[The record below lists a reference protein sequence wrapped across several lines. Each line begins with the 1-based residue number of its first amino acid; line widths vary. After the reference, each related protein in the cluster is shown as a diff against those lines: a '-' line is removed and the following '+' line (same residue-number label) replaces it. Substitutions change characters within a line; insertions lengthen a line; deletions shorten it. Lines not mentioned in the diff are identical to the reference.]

1 MYALMLKRHYAILVF
16 FAAAMLIPA
25 SLRAKESLASWNE
38 GPARQAIV
46 AFVARVTTPGS
57 PDYVKPEERIAV
69 FDNDGTLWTE
79 QPAYTQLLFALDRVK
94 ALAAQHPEWRRKQPF
109 KAALAGDIRTLA
121 AGGAKPLM
129 EIIATTHAGS
139 SPEDF
144 QALAAEWLSHA
155 ENPKFK
161 APYERL
167 VYQPMLELLDYLRA
181 NGFKTYIASGGGVEF
196 IRAFAERAY
205 GVPPEQVIG
214 SAVVTK
220 FAVLDGRAVLRREAK
235 IDFIDDKDG
244 KPVAIN
250 AHIGRRPI
258 AAFGNS
264 DGDLEMLQW
273 TTAGAGPRF
282 GLIVHH
288 DDAARE
294 AAYDRASPVGRLAR
308 ALDEA
313 PRCGWVV
320 VSMQKD
326 WKTVFPETA
335 KP

>member
-1 MYALMLKRHYAILVF
+1 M
-16 FAAAMLIPA
+16 AAPHQAREA
-25 SLRAKESLASWNE
+25 QASWYD
-38 GPARQAIV
+38 GPTRQAIV
-46 AFVARVTTPGS
+46 EFVARVTTTGGPV
-57 PDYVKPEERIAV
+57 YVKPEERIAV

-94 ALAAQHPEWRRKQPF
+94 ALAPQHPEWRRKQPF
-109 KAALAGDIRTLA
+109 KAALAGDVKALA

-129 EIIATTHAGS
+129 ELIATTHAGGD
-139 SPEDF
+139 PEDF
-144 QALAAEWLSHA
+144 QALAAEWLAHA

-161 APYERL
+161 ARYDRL

-181 NGFKTYIASGGGVEF
+181 NGFKTYIVSGGGVEF
-196 IRAFAERAY
+196 LRAFAERAY
-205 GVPPEQVIG
+205 GVPPEQIIG
-214 SAVVTK
+214 SSIVTK
-220 FAVLDGRAVLRREAK
+220 FALVDGKPALRREAK
-235 IDFIDDKDG
+235 IAFIDDKEG

-313 PRCGWVV
+313 PQHGWVV
-320 VSMQKD
+320 VSMKKD
-326 WKTVFPETA
+326 WKVVFPEA
-335 KP
+335 PKP